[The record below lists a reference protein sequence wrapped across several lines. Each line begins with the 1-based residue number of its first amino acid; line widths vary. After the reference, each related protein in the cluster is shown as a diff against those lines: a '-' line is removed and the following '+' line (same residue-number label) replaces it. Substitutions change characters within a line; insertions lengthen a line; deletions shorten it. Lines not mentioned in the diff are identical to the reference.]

1 MYLQQVL
8 GRPVGTPKH
17 PGWGRQDWAQS
28 SSPSAGMG
36 CGASLEKELRQ
47 LQELVRQGG
56 SQPDCAP
63 TGIAGSP
70 SQAGFSSSNPGCEK
84 QVWQLVTAGAK
95 GKLKIKKK
103 KKKIIQRK
111 SWQTLPLAFHGD
123 FTSTLNSTNIK
134 LGGMMQ
140 TGFCQ
145 CTSRGRKQ
153 LHCYL
158 LTSTS
163 KPNKS

>member
-95 GKLKIKKK
+95 GKLKILKKK
-103 KKKIIQRK
+103 KNY
-111 SWQTLPLAFHGD
+111 TEEELAD
-123 FTSTLNSTNIK
+123 PAS
-134 LGGMMQ
+134 
-140 TGFCQ
+140 GF
-145 CTSRGRKQ
+145 
-153 LHCYL
+153 
-158 LTSTS
+158 
-163 KPNKS
+163 PW